1 MKQTHLPQK
10 QGLYDP
16 QFEHDSCG
24 VGFVCNIKGKRSHAI
39 VKQGL
44 EVLRRL
50 SHRGATGADPKTGD
64 GAGLLIQFPREFFA
78 SICAKEK
85 INLPEEGKYASGLV
99 FLPQAA
105 KERKF
110 CKETFEKIIHT
121 EAQVFLGWRDVPI
134 DNSDIGQSA
143 KDTQP
148 VIEQVF
154 IGATPVSLR
163 ARHWFSGGRSN
174 LKEIASSPAAPRN
187 DTLDNLA
194 FERKLYVIRKQVE
207 NIIRASKIKQK
218 TFFYIP
224 SLSSRTFIYKG
235 LLMPHQVE
243 NFFLDL
249 SSQEIKSALAMAHSR
264 YSTNTFP
271 TWDLSQPFRFIAHN
285 GEINTLRGNI
295 NWMRARQ
302 NFLKSELFGRDLK
315 KIFPVIVPD
324 GSDSAAMD
332 NVFELLTLSGRSLTH
347 AISMLIPAA
356 WEQNNLLTR
365 EVRAFHQYHTCLIEP
380 WDGPAAIVFT
390 DGVSIGAV
398 LDRNG
403 LRPCRYI
410 VTKDDFV
417 VMASEAGVLDIA
429 PSNILHSGRLEPGK
443 TFFIDTQ
450 AGCIIEDS
458 QIKKELAGDKPYARW
473 VKKNILELDKIS
485 AYSVERRADRKNYTL
500 SAKRYPQENIL
511 TLLKAFGYT
520 REDLKTIIKPMA
532 ENAQEPVGSMGND
545 TPPAVFSAK
554 PQLLFSYFKQLFAQ
568 VTNPPIDPIREELV
582 MSLAS
587 YLGPEKN
594 ILSDGEDHCHKL
606 LAARP
611 VLSDIELEKIRKINL
626 YTNCSAGKPKCA
638 IGAGVK
644 KRGFKTKTI
653 SLLFK
658 MDDKIDFSKA
668 LKKIF
673 QEAEEAIKKGYTFII
688 LSDRGV
694 NKDYAAIPGLLAA
707 SALHHYLVRNSLRTQ
722 ISIILESAEPREVH
736 HFALLFAY
744 GVDCVNPYLVFGA
757 LEKMAKEQ
765 EFDLDAKKA
774 KHNYIKAIDKGIL
787 KVLSKMGI
795 STLQSYRG
803 AQIFEAVGLSQSI
816 IDAYFTGTVSRIN
829 GASLDTLAKETV
841 MRHKEAFPARPENKN
856 FLASGGLYQWRR
868 DGEFHLWNPDSIAA
882 LQDASRNNDAQKY
895 QEFAKLINDQSKNPT
910 TLRSLLKF
918 SATERSANNCGGKNF
933 GGKKIVP
940 IPLDEV
946 EPVEEIIKRFATGA
960 MSFGSIS
967 RAAHE
972 TIAIAMNRLGGRS
985 NTGEGGE
992 DPARFI
998 PLPNGDSAR
1007 SAIKQVASGRFGVTT
1022 NYLVNADELQIKI
1035 SQGAKPGE
1043 GGQLPGHKV
1052 SAIIAKTRYTTPGV
1066 TLISPPPHHD
1076 IYSIEDLAQ
1085 LIFDLKNANP
1095 RARISVKLVSEIGVG
1110 TVAAG
1115 VAKGHA
1121 DMILI
1126 SGQDG
1131 GTGASPLSSVKHAGL
1146 PWELG
1151 LSETHQ
1157 TLVLNDLRSRVR
1169 LQVDGQMRTGRD
1181 VAIAA
1186 LLGAEEFGF
1195 STAVLVALGC
1205 VMLRHCNL
1213 NNCSVG
1219 IATQDEVLE
1228 KRFTGRPEY
1237 ISNYFTFIANE
1248 LRQIMSSLG
1257 MKKIEEMVGRV
1268 DLLELNQRILPWK
1281 AKEVDF
1287 SKILYR
1293 PQGRGLASASQSHKP
1308 QVPESVIT
1316 HYCKKQDHGLD
1327 KILDLKLIELSQPAL
1342 SEAKNVEINQKIENV
1357 NRAAGAM
1364 LSGQVCGRFGE
1375 SGLPEDTIKCNFKG
1389 AAGQSFGAF
1398 LVKGITF
1405 TLEGLANDYVGKGIS
1420 GGKIIIYPD
1429 KQADYKPDEN
1439 IIIGNTAFYGAI
1451 NGEAYIRG
1459 VAGERF
1465 CIRNSGLNAVVEGLG
1480 DHGCEYMTGG
1490 RIVVLGRTGRNFG
1503 AGMSGGIVYCLDES
1517 GDFKKRCNLEMVAL
1531 EKIDVPDAE
1540 TIKNLLFNHH
1550 KYTQSPKAKAILEDF
1565 HKYAHLFIKVM
1576 PLEYKRILE
1585 ESKAAKEADLG
1596 DYTDG

>member
-1 MKQTHLPQK
+1 MQQTHLPQK

-24 VGFVCNIKGKRSHAI
+24 VGFVCNIKGKKSNDI

-50 SHRGATGADPKTGD
+50 AHRGATGADPKTGD
-64 GAGLLIQFPREFFA
+64 GAGLLIQFPHEFFV
-78 SICAKEK
+78 SVCKKDNI
-85 INLPEEGKYASGLV
+85 ILPQEGEYACGLV
-99 FLPQAA
+99 FLPQDAQ
-105 KERKF
+105 ERRI
-110 CKETFEKIIHT
+110 CKETFERIIVK
-121 EAQVFLGWRDVPI
+121 EKQLFLGWRSVPV
-134 DNSDIGQSA
+134 NNRDIGKTA
-143 KDTQP
+143 RDTQP
-148 VIEQVF
+148 EVEQIF
-154 IGATPVSLR
+154 IG
-163 ARHWFSGGRSN
+163 
-174 LKEIASSPAAPRN
+174 RN
-187 DTLDNLA
+187 KKINDVLA

-207 NIIRASKIKQK
+207 NIVRASSIKQK

-249 SSQEIKSALAMAHSR
+249 SSREIKSALALVHSR

-302 NFLKSELFGRDLK
+302 NFLKSELFGGDLK
-315 KIFPVIVPD
+315 KIFPVIVPG
-324 GSDSAAMD
+324 GSDSATMD
-332 NVFELLTLSGRSLTH
+332 NVFELLTLSGRSLAH

-356 WEQNNLLTR
+356 WEQNNLLGQDI
-365 EVRAFHQYHTCLIEP
+365 RAFHKYHTCLIEP
-380 WDGPAAIVFT
+380 WDGPAAIAFT

-410 VTKDDFV
+410 VTKDDLV
-417 VMASEAGVLDIA
+417 VMASEVGVLDIDPA
-429 PSNILHSGRLEPGK
+429 NILYSGRLEPGK
-443 TFFIDTQ
+443 TFFIDTK
-450 AGCIIEDS
+450 AGRIIEDS
-458 QIKKELAGDKPYARW
+458 QTKKDLAHDKPYGQW
-473 VKKNILELDKIS
+473 VKKNILELDSLKDGVLKKDKI
-485 AYSVERRADRKNYTL
+485 DTL
-500 SAKRYPQENIL
+500 TQ
-511 TLLKAFGYT
+511 LKAFGYS
-520 REDLKTIIKPMA
+520 REDLKILIKPMA

-545 TPPAVFSAK
+545 TPHAVLSVK

-594 ILSDGEDHCHKL
+594 ILSSGQGHCHKL
-606 LAARP
+606 LVSRP
-611 VLSDIELEKIRKINL
+611 ILNDREIEKIRRI
-626 YTNCSAGKPKCA
+626 
-638 IGAGVK
+638 
-644 KRGFKTKTI
+644 KRKGFKTKTI
-653 SLLFK
+653 SLLFEAGG
-658 MDDKIDFSKA
+658 KINFTKQ
-668 LKKIF
+668 LQRIC
-673 QEAEEAIKKGYTFII
+673 QEAAAAIKTGYTFVI

-694 NKDYAAIPGLLAA
+694 NKNYASIPSLLAV
-707 SALHHYLVRNSLRTQ
+707 SALHHYLVRQSLRTQ
-722 ISIILESAEPREVH
+722 ISIILESAEPREVN

-744 GVDCVNPYLVFGA
+744 GAECVHPYLAFRAVEY
-757 LEKMAKEQ
+757 LVRDKEL
-765 EFDLDAKKA
+765 DLNIGKA
-774 KHNYIKAIDKGIL
+774 KHNYIKAVDKGIL

-803 AQIFEAVGLSQSI
+803 AQIFEAVGLSTSV
-816 IDAYFTGTVSRIN
+816 IDEYFTGTISRIN
-829 GASLDTLAKETV
+829 GISLDIISRETM
-841 MRHKEAFPARPENKN
+841 MRHKEAFPARPQDKN
-856 FLASGGLYQWRR
+856 YLATGGLYQWRR
-868 DGEFHLWNPDSIAA
+868 DGEFHLWNPESVST
-882 LQDASRNNDAQKY
+882 LQDAVRNNDSKKY
-895 QEFAKLINDQSKNPT
+895 QEFANLINDQSNNPT

-918 SATERSANNCGGKNF
+918 KTPK
-933 GGKKIVP
+933 P
-940 IPLDEV
+940 ILLDEV
-946 EPVEEIIKRFATGA
+946 EAVEKIVKRFATGA

-967 RAAHE
+967 RATHE
-972 TIAIAMNRLGGRS
+972 TIAIAMNRLKGRS

-992 DPARFI
+992 DPARFTA
-998 PLPNGDSAR
+998 LPNGDSAR

-1022 NYLVNADELQIKI
+1022 NYLVNADEIQIKI
-1035 SQGAKPGE
+1035 AQGAKPGE

-1052 SAIIAKTRYTTPGV
+1052 SVIIAKTRYTTPGV

-1095 RARISVKLVSEIGVG
+1095 AARISVKLVSEIGVG

-1131 GTGASPLSSVKHAGL
+1131 GTGASPLSSIKYAGL

-1169 LQVDGQMRTGRD
+1169 LQTDGQMRTGRD

-1195 STAVLVALGC
+1195 CTAVLIVLGC

-1237 ISNYFTFIANE
+1237 VINYFTFIANE

-1257 MKKIEEMVGRV
+1257 LRKLEDMVGRV
-1268 DLLELNQRILPWK
+1268 DLLELNQDILPWK
-1281 AKEVDF
+1281 AKNIDF
-1287 SKILYR
+1287 SKILY
-1293 PQGRGLASASQSHKP
+1293 KP
-1308 QVPESVIT
+1308 RVSESVIT
-1316 HYCKKQDHGLD
+1316 HYCKKQDHGID
-1327 KILDLKLIELSQPAL
+1327 KILDLKLIELAKPAL
-1342 SEAKNVEINQKIENV
+1342 AKSQNVQIDQLIENI
-1357 NRAAGAM
+1357 NRATGAM
-1364 LSGQVCGRFGE
+1364 LSGEVCKRFGE

-1389 AAGQSFGAF
+1389 VAGQSFGAF
-1398 LVKGITF
+1398 LAKGVTF
-1405 TLEGLANDYVGKGIS
+1405 TLEGMANDYVGKGIS
-1420 GGKIIIYPD
+1420 GGKIVIYPD
-1429 KQADYKPDEN
+1429 RRTDYQPDKN
-1439 IIIGNTAFYGAI
+1439 IIIGNTTFYGAI

-1465 CIRNSGLNAVVEGLG
+1465 CIRNSGLNTVVEGLG

-1490 RIVVLGRTGRNFG
+1490 RVVVLGKCGRNFG
-1503 AGMSGGIVYCLDES
+1503 AGMSGGIAYCLDKS
-1517 GDFKKRCNLEMVAL
+1517 GDFKKRCNLEMVVL
-1531 EKIDVPDAE
+1531 ETIDVQDAE

-1550 KYTQSPKAKAILEDF
+1550 KYTQSSQAKEILNDF
-1565 HKYAHLFIKVM
+1565 HKYANLFVKVM

-1585 ESKAAKEADLG
+1585 EKEIAKKADLG
-1596 DYTDG
+1596 EYTDG

>member
-1 MKQTHLPQK
+1 MSQAHLPKK

-16 QFEHDSCG
+16 QFEHDACG
-24 VGFVCNIKGKRSHAI
+24 VGFVCNIKGRKSNDI
-39 VKQGL
+39 VRQGL

-50 SHRGATGADPKTGD
+50 AHRGATGSDPKTGD
-64 GAGLLIQFPREFFA
+64 GAGILIQFPHDFFVT
-78 SICAKEK
+78 ICKKEK
-85 INLPEEGKYASGLV
+85 INLPQEGQYASGMV
-99 FLPQAA
+99 FLPQDAQ
-105 KERKF
+105 ERRF
-110 CKETFEKIIHT
+110 CKEAFEKIINN
-121 EAQVFLGWRDVPI
+121 ESQIFLGWRNVPV
-134 DNSDIGQSA
+134 NNQDIGQSA
-143 KDTQP
+143 RETQP
-148 VIEQVF
+148 EVEQIF
-154 IGATPVSLR
+154 IG
-163 ARHWFSGGRSN
+163 
-174 LKEIASSPAAPRN
+174 RN
-187 DTLDNLA
+187 KKINDVLS

-207 NIIRASKIKQK
+207 NIIRASIIKQK

-249 SSQEIKSALAMAHSR
+249 NAKEIKSALALVHSR

-295 NWMRARQ
+295 NWMRSRQ
-302 NFLKSELFGRDLK
+302 SLLESELLGKDLK
-315 KIFPVIVPD
+315 KIFPVIVPG
-324 GSDSAAMD
+324 GSDSAVID
-332 NVFELLTLSGRSLTH
+332 NVFELLILSGRPLAH

-356 WEQNNLLTR
+356 WEQNKLLAQG
-365 EVRAFHQYHTCLIEP
+365 VRAFHQYHACLTEP
-380 WDGPAAIVFT
+380 WDGPAAVAFT
-390 DGVSIGAV
+390 DGDSIGAV

-417 VMASEAGVLDIA
+417 VMASEVGVL
-429 PSNILHSGRLEPGK
+429 NIDPDKIIHSGRLEPGK
-443 TFFIDTQ
+443 TFFIDTK

-458 QIKKELAGDKPYARW
+458 QIKKELAQAKPYEQW
-473 VKKNILELDKIS
+473 VKKNILKLDSLKDE
-485 AYSVERRADRKNYTL
+485 VPKKDQTDTL
-500 SAKRYPQENIL
+500 TQ
-511 TLLKAFGYT
+511 LKAFDYT

-532 ENAQEPVGSMGND
+532 EGAQEPIGSMGND
-545 TPPAVFSAK
+545 TPHAVLSEK

-594 ILSDGEDHCHKL
+594 ILSDTEGHCHKL
-606 LAARP
+606 LVARP
-611 VLSDIELEKIRKINL
+611 VLSDIEIAKIRKI
-626 YTNCSAGKPKCA
+626 
-638 IGAGVK
+638 K
-644 KRGFKTKTI
+644 KNGFKTKTI
-653 SLLFK
+653 SLLFRT
-658 MDDKIDFSKA
+658 DGKIDFAKE
-668 LKKIF
+668 LKKICR
-673 QEAEEAIKKGYTFII
+673 ETESAIKAGYTFII

-694 NKDYAAIPGLLAA
+694 GEYCASIPSLLAV
-707 SALHHYLVRNSLRTQ
+707 SALHHYLVRRSLRTQ
-722 ISIILESAEPREVH
+722 ISIILESAEPREVN

-744 GVDCVNPYLVFGA
+744 GVDCVNPYLVFRA
-757 LEKMAKEQ
+757 LLKMVNEKELN
-765 EFDLDAKKA
+765 LDIEKA
-774 KHNYIKAIDKGIL
+774 GHNYIKAVDKGIL
-787 KVLSKMGI
+787 KILSKMGI

-803 AQIFEAVGLSQSI
+803 AQIFEAVGLNQNLI
-816 IDAYFTGTVSRIN
+816 EEYFTGTSSRIS
-829 GASLDTLAKETV
+829 GASLGVIAKEAV
-841 MRHKEAFPARPENKN
+841 MRHQEAFPSSP
-856 FLASGGLYQWRR
+856 FQTDHLASGGAYQWKR
-868 DGEFHLWNPDSIAA
+868 DGEFHLWNPESIAA
-882 LQDASRNNDAQKY
+882 LQDAARNNDAKKY
-895 QEFAKLINDQSKNPT
+895 QEFSGLINDQSKNPT

-918 SATERSANNCGGKNF
+918 
-933 GGKKIVP
+933 KIQKT
-940 IPLDEV
+940 IPLGEV
-946 EPVEEIIKRFATGA
+946 EPVEEIVKRFATGA

-967 RAAHE
+967 RSTHE
-972 TIAIAMNRLGGRS
+972 TIAIAMNRLKGRS

-992 DPARFI
+992 DPARFT
-998 PLPNGDSAR
+998 PLANGDSAR

-1022 NYLVNADELQIKI
+1022 NYLINADEIQIKMA
-1035 SQGAKPGE
+1035 QGAKPGE

-1085 LIFDLKNANP
+1085 LIFDLKNVNP
-1095 RARISVKLVSEIGVG
+1095 QARISVKLVSEIGVG

-1131 GTGASPLSSVKHAGL
+1131 GTGASPLSSIKHAGL

-1169 LQVDGQMRTGRD
+1169 LQTDGQMRTGRD

-1195 STAVLVALGC
+1195 CTAVLIVLGC

-1237 ISNYFTFIANE
+1237 ILNYFTFIANE

-1257 MKKIEEMVGRV
+1257 IKKLEEMVGRV
-1268 DLLELNQRILPWK
+1268 DLLELNQEILPWK
-1281 AKEVDF
+1281 AKEIDF
-1287 SKILYR
+1287 SRILYR
-1293 PQGRGLASASQSHKP
+1293 PL
-1308 QVPESVIT
+1308 VPESVIT
-1316 HYCKKQDHGLD
+1316 HYCQKQDHGID
-1327 KILDLKLIELSQPAL
+1327 KILDLKLIELAKPAL
-1342 SEAKNVEINQKIENV
+1342 DKSQNVRIDLEIENV
-1357 NRAAGAM
+1357 NRATGAM
-1364 LSGQVCGRFGE
+1364 LSGELCRRFGE
-1375 SGLPEDTIKCNFKG
+1375 SGLPEDTVRCNFKG
-1389 AAGQSFGAF
+1389 IAGQSFGAF
-1398 LVKGITF
+1398 LAQGITF
-1405 TLEGLANDYVGKGIS
+1405 TLEGMANDYVGKGIS

-1429 KQADYKPDEN
+1429 QQADYRPDEN
-1439 IIIGNTAFYGAI
+1439 IIIGNTTFYGAI

-1465 CIRNSGLNAVVEGLG
+1465 CIRNSGLDAVIEGLG

-1490 RIVVLGRTGRNFG
+1490 RIVVLGKTGRNFG
-1503 AGMSGGIVYCLDES
+1503 AGMSGGIAYCLDENS
-1517 GDFKKRCNLEMVAL
+1517 EFKKKCNLEMVAL
-1531 EKIDVPDAE
+1531 EKIDDADAQI
-1540 TIKNLLFNHH
+1540 IKNLLFNHH
-1550 KYTQSPKAKAILEDF
+1550 KYTQSPKARETLADF
-1565 HKYAHLFIKVM
+1565 NKYAKFFVKVI

-1585 ESKAAKEADLG
+1585 ETRASKKTDLG
-1596 DYTDG
+1596 EYSDG